1 VSASNLR
8 RDVAS
13 RCFLKFDADMQYTP
27 EQLFGALY
35 EVGTEDG
42 DEVPADIIDRLI
54 AFKMVERGE
63 DGKPMLTHYGY
74 RCFVVIES
82 GDGIIT
88 EFQ

>member
-1 VSASNLR
+1 
-8 RDVAS
+8 
-13 RCFLKFDADMQYTP
+13 MQYTP

-42 DEVPADIIDRLI
+42 DEVPADTIDQLV
-54 AFKMVERGE
+54 AFKMVERGD
-63 DGKPMLTHYGY
+63 DGTPLLTPYGY